1 MTSGPLGE
9 PATAAANVFSRLI
22 DYMPL
27 PPLTEDGALAEAP
40 SLEFTK
46 VRLQTGIMSVSCQ
59 QTIICCRSSV

>member
-46 VRLQTGIMSVSCQ
+46 VRLQAADRDNVLAN
-59 QTIICCRSSV
+59 IICCRSSV

>member
-46 VRLQTGIMSVSCQ
+46 VRLQTEIMSWL
-59 QTIICCRSSV
+59 

>member
-46 VRLQTGIMSVSCQ
+46 VRLQSAD
-59 QTIICCRSSV
+59 